1 MGRRTLNALQRVM
14 IIGGP
19 GSGKSTLA
27 RVLAEQPGLPVTDID
42 QLQFRFGWIA
52 INPAKKQAQVR
63 DVTAREH
70 WIIAGNNS
78 STAEE
83 RMSRADTL
91 IWLDIPL
98 WRRLWRV
105 AQRRLKSYGQS
116 RPDLPAG
123 CPKRFLVG
131 FILHSL
137 SSKKQQRATAED
149 RYTAMS
155 QKAQAFH
162 LRTHRGV
169 EQLLEQLS

>member
-1 MGRRTLNALQRVM
+1 M

-52 INPAKKQAQVR
+52 INPAKRHAQVR

-70 WIIAGNNS
+70 WTIAGNNS

-83 RMSRADTL
+83 RTSRADTL

-98 WRRLWRV
+98 WRRLWRG
-105 AQRRLKSYGQS
+105 AQRTLKSYGQS
-116 RPDLPAG
+116 SPDLRAG
-123 CPKRFLVG
+123 CPERRSSG
-131 FILHSL
+131 FTLYIL
-137 SSKKQQRATAED
+137 SSKKQQRATAAD
-149 RYTAMS
+149 RYTATS

-162 LRTHRGV
+162 LRTPQGV
-169 EQLLEQLS
+169 EKLLEQLS